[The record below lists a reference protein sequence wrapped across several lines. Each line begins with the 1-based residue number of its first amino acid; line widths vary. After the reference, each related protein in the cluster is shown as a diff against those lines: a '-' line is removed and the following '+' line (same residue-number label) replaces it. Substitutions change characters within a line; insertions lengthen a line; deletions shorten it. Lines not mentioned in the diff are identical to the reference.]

1 MDTAEIQGQAM
12 DEAALIAGMEDAL
25 RYTLGR
31 RDDEVSRAD
40 VRRAMAMTL
49 RRRVVDGMVAT
60 DDRQTAAGG
69 KQAFYFSI
77 EYLLGRMLDN
87 TITNLGLHEVCRN
100 AAQHYGY
107 ELDQLYSD
115 ETDPSLGNGG
125 LGRLAACFLDSL
137 ATLGLPGHGYGINY
151 EFGLFRQVIQNGLQ
165 VEVPDRWMHAD
176 SPWLIRRSDQAI
188 PVLLYGRVDYMDGHN
203 GDRRPYWVDCSWL
216 MGVPYDMP
224 VVGYGG
230 KTVNR
235 LRLFEAKAQD
245 DFDMAIFNAGD
256 YVHAVEQRVST
267 ETVSKVLYP
276 EDTVEAGKELR
287 LIQEYFLVSCAI
299 QDILRRHLKQYETVS
314 NLADKTAIQLNDTH
328 PALTVAEL
336 MRVLLDI
343 YSLTWDEA
351 WEITQATLA
360 YTNHTLL
367 PEALEKWSVDLME
380 RVIPRHLQIIY
391 EINHRFMEDLK
402 LRFPDRPDLLS
413 RTSLIEEGMPK
424 QVRMANLAM
433 LGSHSVNGVAKLH
446 SELQQKTFAADYF
459 KLFPDRF
466 NNKTNGITQ
475 RRWLLKSNPQLAA
488 LITDRIGPA
497 WITDL
502 ERLRDLEPLADDPD
516 FRHRFIDAKQ
526 ANKTALADLVQRRCS
541 VTIDPA
547 VLFDVQAKRIHE
559 YKRQLLN
566 ALSLIDAY
574 LRIVEDGEDVQPH
587 TWLFAGKSAPGYYM
601 AKLIIKLIN
610 DVAERV
616 NADPKV
622 DGRLRAAFVPDYKVS
637 LAEVMIPAA
646 DLSEQI
652 STAGFEA
659 SGTGNMKF
667 ALNGAMTIGTL
678 DGANIEIREAVGA
691 ENIYI
696 FGLTSDEV
704 AEMRAGAHNPWGAY
718 HMDWRIKRIVNALWS
733 DRFCPGHGSMY
744 APIADALTHGGD
756 PYMCLA
762 DFNTYVTTKDQAV
775 ADYYDGGD
783 WVRRAILN
791 VARIGVFS
799 SDRTIREYAD
809 QIWKIT
815 PLV

>member
-1 MDTAEIQGQAM
+1 M
-12 DEAALIAGMEDAL
+12 
-25 RYTLGR
+25 
-31 RDDEVSRAD
+31 
-40 VRRAMAMTL
+40 
-49 RRRVVDGMVAT
+49 
-60 DDRQTAAGG
+60 
-69 KQAFYFSI
+69 
-77 EYLLGRMLDN
+77 
-87 TITNLGLHEVCRN
+87 
-100 AAQHYGY
+100 
-107 ELDQLYSD
+107 
-115 ETDPSLGNGG
+115 
-125 LGRLAACFLDSL
+125 
-137 ATLGLPGHGYGINY
+137 
-151 EFGLFRQVIQNGLQ
+151 
-165 VEVPDRWMHAD
+165 
-176 SPWLIRRSDQAI
+176 
-188 PVLLYGRVDYMDGHN
+188 
-203 GDRRPYWVDCSWL
+203 
-216 MGVPYDMP
+216 
-224 VVGYGG
+224 
-230 KTVNR
+230 
-235 LRLFEAKAQD
+235 
-245 DFDMAIFNAGD
+245 
-256 YVHAVEQRVST
+256 HAVEQRVST

-314 NLADKTAIQLNDTH
+314 NLAEKAAIQLNDTH

-336 MRVLLDI
+336 MRVLMDVH
-343 YSLTWDEA
+343 SLGWDEA
-351 WEITQATLA
+351 WKITQATLA

-391 EINHRFMEDLK
+391 EINHRFMEDLR

-459 KLFPDRF
+459 RLFPERF

-475 RRWLLKSNPQLAA
+475 RRWLLKANPQLAA
-488 LITDRIGPA
+488 LITERIGPD
-497 WITDL
+497 WVTDL
-502 ERLRDLEPLADDPD
+502 ERLRELEALVDDPD
-516 FRHRFIDAKQ
+516 FRRRFVEAKQ
-526 ANKTALADLVQRRCS
+526 AKKSALAELVQRRCS
-541 VTIDPA
+541 VAIDPD

-574 LRIVEDGEDVQPH
+574 LRIVEDGEDVQPR
-587 TWLFAGKSAPGYYM
+587 TWLFAGKAAPGYYM

-616 NADPKV
+616 NTDPKV

-678 DGANIEIREAVGA
+678 DGANIEIREAVGP

-696 FGLTSDEV
+696 FGLTSDQV
-704 AEMRAGAHNPWGAY
+704 ADMRAGAHNPWSTY

-733 DRFCPGHGSMY
+733 DRLCPGHGSMY

-762 DFNTYVTTKDQAV
+762 DFNTYVATKDRAV

-799 SDRTIREYAD
+799 SDRTIREYAGE
-809 QIWKIT
+809 IWKIS
-815 PLV
+815 PVA